1 MSEPHPPI
9 EDDDE
14 GAGADEAATELQ
26 FDEAEPITPASSGPT
41 CARCKRPITDAYFEI
56 NGKVLCTSCRQ
67 YIEATFHGGS
77 AAARVIKAIVFG
89 AAASV
94 VGAVLY
100 YAILVA
106 TDHDIGLV
114 AVAVWYIVG
123 RAVRKGSDN
132 RSGRFYQYLAVFLT
146 YTSIGLMIFAY
157 KLRLQEMVAPGP
169 AWEFLRTIDFTIFS
183 LPITEAREQLI
194 LGLIY
199 CFALW
204 EAWLITTPARLVFNG
219 PFQISAAPAP
229 TAPGAS
235 HDGE

>member
-1 MSEPHPPI
+1 MPEPHPPI
-9 EDDDE
+9 EDDEE
-14 GAGADEAATELQ
+14 GAGADEGGSELQ
-26 FDEAEPITPASSGPT
+26 FDEAEPITPALSGTT
-41 CARCKRPITDAYFEI
+41 CVRCNRLIMDAYFEI

-67 YIEATFHGGS
+67 QIEAAFHGGS
-77 AAARVIKAIVFG
+77 AAARVIKSIVFG
-89 AAASV
+89 AAACI

-106 TDHDIGLV
+106 THANIGLV
-114 AVAVWYIVG
+114 AIAVGYIVG

-132 RSGRFYQYLAVFLT
+132 RSGPFYQVLAVFFT

-157 KLRLQEMVAPGP
+157 QARLQEMVAPGL
-169 AWEFLRTIDFTIFS
+169 AWDFLRRIDFTIYS
-183 LPITEAREQLI
+183 LPVTETKEHLI
-194 LGLIY
+194 SGLIY

-204 EAWLITTPARLVFNG
+204 EAWRITTPAQLVFNG

-229 TAPGAS
+229 STPGAS